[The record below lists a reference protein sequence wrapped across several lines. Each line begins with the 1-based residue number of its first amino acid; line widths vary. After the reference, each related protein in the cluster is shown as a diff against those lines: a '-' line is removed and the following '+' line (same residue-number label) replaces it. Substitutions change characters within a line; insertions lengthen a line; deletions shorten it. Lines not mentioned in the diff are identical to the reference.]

1 MLFLEVVLPV
11 LCILGAGF
19 LFGRFT
25 ATDLRPLSQFTLV
38 VLSPALIFGY
48 LATADVAAG
57 VIARAAAYIV
67 LYVVAAGLLTV
78 VVARLTGLSA
88 LVSPLLLVSVFTN
101 SGNYGLPII
110 LFAYGRE
117 GFLTGVSVLA
127 IHLLIMYPVGT
138 WFATL
143 GAGDWRR
150 GLRTSLTTPPV
161 IAGLLAF
168 AVRVVGLPIPE
179 GLLRAIRLVGDAG
192 VPVILLLL
200 GMQVARTKVEG
211 SLKPI
216 AVGSALRL
224 VLGPILAVAL
234 TYPLGLTG
242 LTAKVLVLQHAMPTA
257 AIMVLLALEYDARPD
272 VVASV
277 TVVTT
282 AISAVTVTAVLYF
295 LAWAY

>member
-1 MLFLEVVLPV
+1 MLFVEVVLPV

-19 LFGRFT
+19 AFGRFT
-25 ATDLRPLSQFTLV
+25 ATDMRPLSQFTLV

-48 LATADVAAG
+48 LATAEVS
-57 VIARAAAYIV
+57 VSLVARASAYVV
-67 LYVVAAGLLTV
+67 LYIVAAGLLAAL
-78 VVARLTGLSA
+78 VARLSGLRDLTG
-88 LVSPLLLVSVFTN
+88 PLLLSTVFTN
-101 SGNYGLPII
+101 SGNYGLPVI

-117 GFLTGVSVLA
+117 GFLLGVSVLA
-127 IHLLIMYPVGT
+127 IHLVLMYPVGI

-143 GAGDWRR
+143 GQGEWRK
-150 GLRTSLTTPPV
+150 GLEASLTTPPV

-168 AVRVVGLPIPE
+168 AVRLVGLPIPE

-211 SLKPI
+211 SLRPI
-216 AVGSALRL
+216 AVASALRL
-224 VLGPILAVAL
+224 VAGPVLAVAL

-242 LTAKVLVLQHAMPTA
+242 LAAKVLVLQHAMPTA
-257 AIMVLLALEYDARPD
+257 AIMVLLALEYGARPD
-272 VVASV
+272 LVASV

-282 AISAVTVTAVLYF
+282 AISAATVTAVLYF
-295 LAWAY
+295 LAWAF

>member
-1 MLFLEVVLPV
+1 MLFVEVVLPV

-19 LFGRFT
+19 AFGRFT
-25 ATDLRPLSQFTLV
+25 ATDMRPLSQFTLV

-48 LATADVAAG
+48 LATAEVS
-57 VIARAAAYIV
+57 VSLVARASAYVV
-67 LYVVAAGLLTV
+67 LYIVAAGLLAAL
-78 VVARLTGLSA
+78 VARLSGLRDLTG
-88 LVSPLLLVSVFTN
+88 PLLLSTVFTN
-101 SGNYGLPII
+101 SGNYGLPVI

-117 GFLTGVSVLA
+117 GFLLGVSVLA
-127 IHLLIMYPVGT
+127 IHLVLMYPVGI

-143 GAGDWRR
+143 GQGEWRK
-150 GLRTSLTTPPV
+150 GLKASLTTPPV

-168 AVRVVGLPIPE
+168 AVRLVGLPIPE

-211 SLKPI
+211 SLRPI
-216 AVGSALRL
+216 AVASALRL
-224 VLGPILAVAL
+224 VAGPVLAVAL

-242 LTAKVLVLQHAMPTA
+242 LAAKVLVLQHAMPTA
-257 AIMVLLALEYDARPD
+257 AIMVLLALEYGARPD
-272 VVASV
+272 LVASV

-282 AISAVTVTAVLYF
+282 AISAATVTAVLYF
-295 LAWAY
+295 LAWAF